1 MRILIQLLF
10 GIFLFIA
17 SIQDVRTRQLPL
29 AQMLAGPV
37 IVAVIRILSG
47 GMDYLQSTELWLS
60 VVCGCFFVGVS
71 WLSREKLGFADSI
84 AIVGIFLSNGYE
96 TGMIMVFAGFLI
108 AGAVAIILLLAGK
121 AGKNTAIPFLP
132 FLFLGYVGGL
142 VLTLWLT

>member
-10 GIFLFIA
+10 GVFLFIA

-37 IVAVIRILSG
+37 IITVIRILSE

-71 WLSREKLGFADSI
+71 WLSHEKLGFADSI
-84 AIVGIFLSNGYE
+84 AIVGIFLCNGYE
-96 TGMIMVFAGFLI
+96 VGMIMVFAGFLV
-108 AGAVAIILLLAGK
+108 AGLAAIILLITGK
-121 AGKNTAIPFLP
+121 AGKRTAIPFLP
-132 FLFLGYVGGL
+132 FLFLGYAGGFA
-142 VLTLWLT
+142 LTL